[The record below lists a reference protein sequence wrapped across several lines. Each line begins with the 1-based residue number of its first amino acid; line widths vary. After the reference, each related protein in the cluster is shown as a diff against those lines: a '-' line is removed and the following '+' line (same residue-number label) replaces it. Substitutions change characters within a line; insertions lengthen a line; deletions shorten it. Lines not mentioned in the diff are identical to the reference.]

1 MNFFINV
8 GDEVKFKKN
17 VGDFSIGEYGRLVEI
32 SLNFNNEV
40 VYFFDNP
47 TAGTYTHI
55 KGIYDVTNSVEVKEP
70 MEVTLA
76 SIVSDCINSYSFDY
90 KKFAEVMGTEHR
102 TLLQSFT
109 RLCVRWLEHL
119 SNQQN
124 FDDRNEA
131 SVRLARTIFCSI
143 PKDYLYLPLV

>member
-1 MNFFINV
+1 MKFFIDV

-17 VGDFSIGEYGRLVEI
+17 VEDFSVGEYGRLVEI

-40 VYFFDNP
+40 VYFFDNT
-47 TAGTYTHI
+47 TAEKHAHI
-55 KGIYDVTNSVEVKEP
+55 KGIYDVANSVEVKEP

-76 SIVSDCINSYSFDY
+76 SIVADCINSYSFDY
-90 KKFAEVMGTEHR
+90 KKFAEAIGTEHR
-102 TLLQSFT
+102 TLQQSFT

-124 FDDRNEA
+124 FDGRNEA
-131 SVRLARTIFCSI
+131 SVRLAKTIFCSI
-143 PKDYLYLPLV
+143 PEDYLYLPLV

>member
-17 VGDFSIGEYGRLVEI
+17 VGDFSENDYGKLVEI
-32 SLNFNNEV
+32 SLNLRNEV
-40 VYFFDNP
+40 VYFFADKN
-47 TAGTYTHI
+47 AGKYAHI

-76 SIVSDCINSYSFDY
+76 SIVADCINSYSFDY
-90 KKFAEVMGTEHR
+90 KKFAEAMGTEHR
-102 TLLQSFT
+102 TLQQSFT

-124 FDDRNEA
+124 FDGRNEA

-143 PKDYLYLPLV
+143 PEDYLYLPLV